1 MLWKLS
7 DKEWIFKDENSDISF
22 DCWYIC
28 PICIDLPC
36 CGHSRSPICR
46 ETCKN
51 ILEIGETMQQII
63 DTLTPGCGPVSI
75 LFRFLIGAE
84 LTKKNFTIV
93 SLYPTSLC
101 GNVFCLEIIIRRIH
115 QTMERLFHK
124 SAKLESIRRS
134 FTAAIRPYR
143 PNVVVFAL
151 KRIRMAGL
159 KRVMNST
166 TIVIPIWTKFHY
178 ASA

>member
-1 MLWKLS
+1 
-7 DKEWIFKDENSDISF
+7 
-22 DCWYIC
+22 
-28 PICIDLPC
+28 
-36 CGHSRSPICR
+36 
-46 ETCKN
+46 
-51 ILEIGETMQQII
+51 MQQII

-75 LFRFLIGAE
+75 LFLFPIGAE
-84 LTKKNFTIV
+84 FTKKNFTTF
-93 SLYPTSLC
+93 SLYPTNLC

-166 TIVIPIWTKFHY
+166 TIVIPI
-178 ASA
+178 